1 MTFTD
6 IHFPVDLVLRRY
18 KRARNDK
25 TFFVDQPYRIIFKR
39 PDGKADVYMVP
50 KGFGTDLASVPRG
63 FRNIASKLD
72 GIEASVVH
80 DHAYFY
86 KTLPRFQADALFLA
100 ILKAGGVPW
109 LRRLAMYAAVRAGGW
124 IPYGKERT

>member
-6 IHFPVDLVLRRY
+6 IEFVNDLVLRRY
-18 KRARNDK
+18 KQAKNDK
-25 TFFVDQPYRIIFKR
+25 TFFVDQPYRIKFKR
-39 PDGKADVYMVP
+39 DGIPHEYIVP

-63 FRNIASKLD
+63 FRNIASKMD

-80 DHAYFY
+80 DSIYWHKHF
-86 KTLPRFQADALFLA
+86 PRAWADALFLA

-109 LRRLAMYAAVRAGGW
+109 LRRLVMYSAVRVGGW
-124 IPYGKERT
+124 VPYGKEHK